1 MGVGESVANKPN
13 RTLPAGSLLA
23 PNSTIAC
30 AAGMGML
37 AGRILTPAVCER
49 VSWKSAIVSAT
60 DRMAVEKLT
69 FLFHNRCDCRHRA
82 VRCEDLSGEH
92 GNAIALLCCSV

>member
-1 MGVGESVANKPN
+1 MSIVTGRDRVQLHFTGPSTV
-13 RTLPAGSLLA
+13 TLIFAGFRSSRRCRDHEHTSL
-23 PNSTIAC
+23 
-30 AAGMGML
+30 
-37 AGRILTPAVCER
+37 RDR

-82 VRCEDLSGEH
+82 VRCEDLRGEH